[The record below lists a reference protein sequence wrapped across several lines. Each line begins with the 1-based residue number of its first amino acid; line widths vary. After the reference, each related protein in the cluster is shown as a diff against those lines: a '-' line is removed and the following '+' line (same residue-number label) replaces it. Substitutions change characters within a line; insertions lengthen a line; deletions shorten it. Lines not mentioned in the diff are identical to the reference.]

1 MRGEKVKASKYIKNY
16 AGSNPFSDSQARN
29 FSDNKVS
36 SEFYPISQFWTLFN
50 DQHEILLGTRGCGKT
65 FLLKMMRYSMLKKMD
80 DPKARKLVTEKEY
93 IALYVPMHLEFV
105 AFFND
110 LALSEEQQIML
121 FQFGFNCKLAEA
133 LITELISLLEDIAD
147 PLEKAK
153 KTVEIVEYLT
163 EVWFG
168 KEDSAG
174 YEFESLSSRIVEMY
188 YTLDKNN
195 TELNGIS
202 SIFKRQICAPLLA
215 VKTKLKQILNLSHEP
230 TWIVCIDEAEFL
242 NSSLQKCINNVFRSD
257 SNRIALKV
265 ATLPYYH
272 KTLETLVE
280 NVLVA
285 DGNDFSFRVVDLAY
299 DSDDFIAL
307 TNKLCSHRLKKVL
320 GDEMTCD
327 NLESFLGKIGNDDQI
342 DYYREEVGIE
352 QSRREVIENGIVQN
366 FSDSRKKGV
375 EQYSCKRKT
384 IYDKYAPIYFLRE
397 MYKLTKEGNRKPGWY
412 AGAKNVRKVA
422 QGNPRRYIQVMSEL
436 FERARKTDLSP
447 KIQHEVIMKFA
458 NRFCDETQALEGKG
472 PVIYKELNNIAESL
486 HKKVHDEYLRTIGTA
501 FKLDYKK
508 DRNKFSESKEWLEL
522 AIAYSRVIVSD
533 EVKICGIKED
543 TKFNLSNMYAIKYWL
558 PMRSDSPEKIS
569 IEHKESNSYIVKRCK
584 QQDNYKQLS
593 LFDEVDDD

>member
-1 MRGEKVKASKYIKNY
+1 MKASKYIKNY

-29 FSDNKVS
+29 FSDSKVS

-65 FLLKMMRYSMLKKMD
+65 FLLKMMRYSMLKKME
-80 DPKARKLVTEKEY
+80 DPKAKKLVDEKEY

-110 LALSEEQQIML
+110 TSLSEEEQIML

-133 LITELISLLEDIAD
+133 LITELISLLEDIID
-147 PLEKAK
+147 PIDRAK

-163 EVWFG
+163 KVWFG
-168 KEDSAG
+168 KEDSTI

-188 YTLDKNN
+188 YTLDENN
-195 TELNGIS
+195 TNLNGIS

-215 VKTKLKQILNLSHEP
+215 VKAKLKQILNFSQEP

-272 KTLETLVE
+272 KTLETLVK

-307 TNKLCSHRLKKVL
+307 TNKLCSHRLKKIL
-320 GDEMTCD
+320 KDETICSD
-327 NLESFLGKIGNDDQI
+327 LESFLGKIGNDDQI
-342 DYYREEVGIE
+342 DYYREEVGVE
-352 QSRREVIENGIVQN
+352 QAKPEVIEHGIIQN
-366 FSDSRKKGV
+366 FSETRKRGAAK
-375 EQYSCKRKT
+375 YAYKRKS
-384 IYDKYAPIYFLRE
+384 IYDKYAPIFFLRE
-397 MYKLTKEGNRKPGWY
+397 MYKLTGDGNRKPGWY

-436 FERARKTDLSP
+436 FERARKKDLSP

-472 PVIYKELNNIAESL
+472 PVIYKELNKIAEYL
-486 HKKVHDEYLRTIGTA
+486 HRKVHDEYLRTTGTA
-501 FKLDYKK
+501 FKLDYKEGK
-508 DRNKFSESKEWLEL
+508 NKFVENKEWLEL
-522 AIAYSRVIVSD
+522 AIAYSRIIVSD
-533 EVKICGIKED
+533 EVKICGINED

-569 IEHKESNSYIVKRCK
+569 IVHNESNSYVVKRCK
-584 QQDNYKQLS
+584 QQNNYKQLS
-593 LFDEVDDD
+593 LFDEVDND